1 LETSRFQETPEPEE
15 ASSGLDETILPKG
28 AILENRYEIL
38 KVLGS
43 GGMAAVY
50 QARDLRFSG
59 VTRLCAVK
67 EMVSTIPDPHMRRL
81 AIQNFQRE
89 ANILA
94 SLNHPAIPSIYD
106 FFSEGIRNYLVLEFI
121 EGRDLEALLGSTEA
135 MLPQERVVDWAVQI
149 CDVLSYLHS
158 QTPPI
163 VFRDMKPSNV
173 MLRPPNHVMLIDFGI
188 ARMFESGQKGTM
200 IGTEGY
206 SPPEQY
212 KGIANPQGDIY
223 ALGATLHHLLT
234 RRDPRLEPP
243 FTFHEEPPR
252 LLNPAISAELET
264 VIMKALEY
272 DPEKRFAS
280 ADEMKAA
287 LLQCVKKDSR
297 GDALARKAT
306 PTATTGTSPSMATRH
321 IAIPEADEGAS
332 MPTPSERAAPP
343 VISGSGGVLPIWQF
357 KCEDEVRSSPFVA
370 NGTLYVGA
378 YDNNLYALDAKS
390 GEFQWKFPTDGG
402 IAATPCI
409 WKDRILFGSE
419 DRLLYSVS
427 AHTGRILWTCPTE
440 GRIRS
445 SVRVEF
451 EHAFFGSDDHRLYA
465 VNAQTGRM
473 VWRFEALGP
482 IRSSPAVGD
491 EAVYV
496 GSEDSHLYAVDLQSG
511 NQRWKFRANRG
522 ITSSPILHG
531 GLLIFGASDWN
542 VYALDEHS
550 GWSVWRFRTGQAVIS
565 SPRVVDGVVYIGS
578 ADSCL
583 YALDVSTGRQVWKFD
598 AGSQIVSTPVV
609 ADNMAYFGTIGG
621 DVVSVNTKNGKEHWR
636 FTTGGSVPGSPFLYE
651 HVIYIGSADHKVY
664 ALPA

>member
-1 LETSRFQETPEPEE
+1 METSRFEGTSEPED

-94 SLNHPAIPSIYD
+94 SLNHPAIPSIFD

-135 MLPQERVVDWAVQI
+135 MLPQERVIDWAIQI

-188 ARMFESGQKGTM
+188 ARMFEAGQKGTM

-252 LLNPAISAELET
+252 LLNPAISVELEAL
-264 VIMKALEY
+264 IMKALEY
-272 DPEKRFAS
+272 EPEKRFAS
-280 ADEMKAA
+280 ADEMKTA
-287 LLQCVKKDSR
+287 LLQCVKKEGR
-297 GDALARKAT
+297 GEARERKTT
-306 PTATTGTSPSMATRH
+306 PTATPSPSSMATRQ
-321 IAIPEADEGAS
+321 IALEADVEKTA
-332 MPTPSERAAPP
+332 TPSPAEQTAPA
-343 VISGSGGVLPIWQF
+343 VTQGSGGILPIWEF
-357 KCEDEVRSSPFVA
+357 KCEDEVRSSPSVA
-370 NGTLYVGA
+370 NGVLYVGA

-390 GEFQWKFPTDGG
+390 GAFQWKFPTEGG
-402 IAATPCI
+402 IAATPCV

-419 DRLLYSVS
+419 DRLLYAVS
-427 AHTGRILWTCPTE
+427 AHAGRILWTCPTE
-440 GRIRS
+440 GRVRS

-465 VNAQTGRM
+465 INAQTGRL
-473 VWRFEALGP
+473 VWRFEAVGP
-482 IRSSPAVGD
+482 IRSTPVVGD

-496 GSEDSHLYAVDLQSG
+496 GSEDTNLYALDLQTG
-511 NQRWKFRANRG
+511 NQRWKFHANRA
-522 ITSSPILHG
+522 ITSSPLLYG

-550 GWSVWRFRTGQAVIS
+550 GWSVWRFHTGQAVIS
-565 SPRVVDGVVYIGS
+565 SPRVVDGTVYVGS
-578 ADSCL
+578 ADGCL
-583 YALDVSTGRQVWKFD
+583 YALDFSTGRQIWKFD
-598 AGSQIVSTPVV
+598 AGSQVVSSPAI

-636 FTTGGSVPGSPFLYE
+636 FTTGGSVPGSPFIHE
-651 HVIYIGSADHKVY
+651 HIVYIGSADHKVY